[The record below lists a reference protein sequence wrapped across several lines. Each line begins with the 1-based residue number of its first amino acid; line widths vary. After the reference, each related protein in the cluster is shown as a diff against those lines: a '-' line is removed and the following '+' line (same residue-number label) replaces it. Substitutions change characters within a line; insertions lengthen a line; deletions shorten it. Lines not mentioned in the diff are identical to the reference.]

1 MRKEERAV
9 DIGQALGLAESTLQY
24 IRPNADK
31 IKASDRSVTP
41 LTATK
46 VSHSWSGIMEKKE
59 RMDMQLYLLQCFLWD
74 NYFRFSVFS

>member
-1 MRKEERAV
+1 MPKKQRKAISSKVKLKVIEWDEKEERAV

-46 VSHSWSGIMEKKE
+46 VSHS
-59 RMDMQLYLLQCFLWD
+59 
-74 NYFRFSVFS
+74 